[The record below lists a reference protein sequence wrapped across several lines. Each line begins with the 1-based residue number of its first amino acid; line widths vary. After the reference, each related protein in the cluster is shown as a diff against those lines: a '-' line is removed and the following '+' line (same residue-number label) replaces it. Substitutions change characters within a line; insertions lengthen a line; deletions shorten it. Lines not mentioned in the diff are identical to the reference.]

1 MATREFALQK
11 LGNALAEFATI
22 SEAPAGADLDHIQ
35 GSETG
40 LPAGVGSGEES
51 LLDEW
56 LGRLNRIAEVMTVEA
71 ERHKGRAGPVGRA
84 EAQDLR
90 IQTLWRGESPR
101 YIAFVEDVSEQYVRK
116 LLQGREVLG
125 S

>member
-1 MATREFALQK
+1 MTREHSLIK
-11 LGNALAEFATI
+11 IGNALAEFATI
-22 SEAPAGADLDHIQ
+22 SEAPAGADLDWIA

-56 LGRLNRIAEVMTVEA
+56 LNRLNRIAEVMTVEA
-71 ERHKGRAGPVGRA
+71 ERHKGKAGPIGRA
-84 EAQDLR
+84 EAQDER
-90 IQTLWRGESPR
+90 IRHLWRGESPR
-101 YIAFVEDVSEQYVRK
+101 YISYVEDVSEAHVRK